1 MQQLE
6 YLKCF
11 YNEKVPKLSKEFG
24 DAFRFWLAS
33 KPTAAEAPEVDVRA
47 DRRLGGILPY
57 REKSAVARNS
67 KFKITISTEIDSVTF

>member
-11 YNEKVPKLSKEFG
+11 YNEKVPELCKEFG

-33 KPTAAEAPEVDVRA
+33 KLTAVEVDVRA
-47 DRRLGGILPY
+47 DRRLGGILPD
-57 REKSAVARNS
+57 REKYAVARNS
-67 KFKITISTEIDSVTF
+67 KFKITIYIFYGYN